1 MMELEDASKMQC
13 IVLQHGFLNVH
24 TAYYS
29 AARVFQME
37 GWELRKMFK
46 SVSTVDRVKRDIEV
60 FSADKTVI
68 R

>member
-1 MMELEDASKMQC
+1 MNVQVWKKKINSN
-13 IVLQHGFLNVH
+13 HGFLNVH

-46 SVSTVDRVKRDIEV
+46 SVSTVDRVKHDIEV

>member
-1 MMELEDASKMQC
+1 M
-13 IVLQHGFLNVH
+13 FLFNFHIEIMAFLIH

>member
-1 MMELEDASKMQC
+1 MERDGILAC
-13 IVLQHGFLNVH
+13 IMAFLIH

-29 AARVFQME
+29 AARGFQME

-46 SVSTVDRVKRDIEV
+46 SVSTVDRVKRDIEA

>member
-1 MMELEDASKMQC
+1 
-13 IVLQHGFLNVH
+13 
-24 TAYYS
+24 
-29 AARVFQME
+29 ME